1 VELLMATDYP
11 NNGTVVLTATRTPE
25 GRPVQVEFHVPP
37 WVGPEQLS
45 IDTIAS
51 TSHRSITFEL
61 FEKRVVTVTIPMLE
75 RRETDG
81 TVRSFRG
88 PQLLCSDDRPSRAL
102 LPVDD
107 IFNQTEAEA
116 KKWVS

>member
-1 VELLMATDYP
+1 M
-11 NNGTVVLTATRTPE
+11 
-25 GRPVQVEFHVPP
+25 
-37 WVGPEQLS
+37 
-45 IDTIAS
+45 
-51 TSHRSITFEL
+51 
-61 FEKRVVTVTIPMLE
+61 VTVTIPMLE

-116 KKWVS
+116 KKFRARITAAPGFPKP